1 MSYDIVMSLK
11 NDCSRTLWHA
21 EICISLCQT
30 FYSSA
35 CHCTQCFLS
44 LKTVLPVSAS
54 SPSFSTPAANF
65 VIFWP
70 DYAAKYFTF
79 IFAVFFISSMVQIT
93 PSTHCWVVP
102 DVQFL
107 TFLVCRWQQQAADHH
122 PHWPQQANGRMEVC
136 IVLYLSVCASGY
148 LLKSWCLETEDQGI
162 YLATQSPCLKKNS
175 NKKQQTTKASNLFFS
190 QSRVRPSKI
199 PTKEEVTHKGRQ
211 ESPRG
216 LLPVLLVVTVLHTA
230 AFIGLSVYTNNRI
243 QILETTNEHV
253 FVSPEFYT
261 SLYFIYPMSQLPSN
275 TESFIWVLLIS

>member
-1 MSYDIVMSLK
+1 MIAVEHHDMHK
-11 NDCSRTLWHA
+11 
-21 EICISLCQT
+21 
-30 FYSSA
+30 SA
-35 CHCTQCFLS
+35 YHYVRLS
-44 LKTVLPVSAS
+44 TVLPVTAS
-54 SPSFSTPAANF
+54 SPSLSTPAANF
-65 VIFWP
+65 VIYWP
-70 DYAAKYFTF
+70 DYEGKYFSF
-79 IFAVFFISSMVQIT
+79 IFAVFFSSSMVQIT

-107 TFLVCRWQQQAADHH
+107 TFLVCRWQQQEGDHH

-136 IVLYLSVCASGY
+136 TVSYLSVCTSGY
-148 LLKSWCLETEDQGI
+148 LMKSLCLETEDQGI
-162 YLATQSPCLKKNS
+162 YLATQSPCLKKKNS

-211 ESPRG
+211 ERPMV

-253 FVSPEFYT
+253 FVSPEFYV

-275 TESFIWVLLIS
+275 TGSFICVLLIS